1 MMFSMNN
8 KLKGI
13 PCISKI
19 FCTLWD
25 IYLLSGIFIY
35 FLGFLF
41 IISDLFYYLH
51 EMAKNEQNE
60 NVTVCK
66 MKERFGCFLRL
77 AVEDQLEI

>member
-1 MMFSMNN
+1 MFSMNN

-51 EMAKNEQNE
+51 GMRQRMSKMRMLLFAK
-60 NVTVCK
+60 
-66 MKERFGCFLRL
+66 
-77 AVEDQLEI
+77 